1 MSGNRNSTPANPAYS
16 VVVPVYNSKGTLGE
30 LTERLTETFESMGQ
44 TFELI
49 FVNDGSKDGS
59 GTILK
64 ELAEKNDNVVFVD
77 LLRNFGQ
84 HNAILCGLS
93 IATGARVVTIDD
105 DLQNPPEEIPR
116 LVEKLEQDDL
126 EVVYGI
132 PEQKQHDLH
141 RNLGSNLIQLVIR
154 KLFGTPDGG
163 ASSFRII
170 SKTVKDCIL
179 RYQASFTFIDGL
191 VFQHTS
197 YIGYQPVRHEQRKV
211 GASNYDVRKL
221 ALLAMNLFFNFSIAP
236 LRFVFLAGF
245 ALAGGAGLFALYILY
260 GKLTGSITFP
270 GYASIMVYFS
280 LLFGALFMFLG
291 LIGEYVGRIAQG
303 VNKAP
308 QYAIRKVI
316 SRNRDN

>member
-1 MSGNRNSTPANPAYS
+1 MSGNLNSETVNPAFS
-16 VVVPVYNSKGTLGE
+16 VVVPVYNSQGTLEE
-30 LTERLTETFESMGQ
+30 LYRRLSSTFDSMGHS
-44 TFELI
+44 FELI
-49 FVNDGSKDGS
+49 FVNDGSKDNS
-59 GTILK
+59 ADILK
-64 ELAEKNDNVVFVD
+64 KLVGKHENVVFVD

-84 HNAILCGLS
+84 HNAILCGFS
-93 IATGARVVTIDD
+93 VAKGDRIITMDD

-116 LVEKLEQDDL
+116 MLEIMEQDDL

-132 PEQKQHDLH
+132 PEKKQHGFH
-141 RNLGSNLIQLVIR
+141 RNLGSGLIQLVIR

-170 SKTVKDCIL
+170 SSTVKDCIL
-179 RYQASFTFIDGL
+179 RYQANFTFIDGL
-191 VFQHTS
+191 IFQHTS
-197 YIGYQPVRHEQRKV
+197 YVGYQPVRHEQRKV
-211 GASNYDVRKL
+211 GASNYDLKRL
-221 ALLAMNLFFNFSIAP
+221 AFLAMNLFFNFSIAP

-245 ALAGGAGLFALYILY
+245 ALAAGAGLFALYILY
-260 GKLTGSITFP
+260 GKLTGLITFP

-308 QYAIRKVI
+308 QYAIRKIV
-316 SRNRDN
+316 SRNRRH